1 MLIAIVSTAHI
12 LVAHYAVGGGLFLAV
27 EVSHTYRTR
36 NVDYLAYL
44 KRHAKFLVL
53 LTVVFGAVTGVG
65 IWWTIGLASPLA
77 TRILLQ
83 AFVFA
88 WAVEWVF
95 FLLEI
100 VSAFVFYYYWDR
112 LPQKIHTTVLWIY
125 AISGWASLAIIS
137 AITAFMLDP
146 GDWLK
151 DGNIRPTASTAPPS
165 ARPSTQATRDSGR
178 AGC

>member
-1 MLIAIVSTAHI
+1 M
-12 LVAHYAVGGGLFLAV
+12 
-27 EVSHTYRTR
+27 
-36 NVDYLAYL
+36 
-44 KRHAKFLVL
+44 
-53 LTVVFGAVTGVG
+53 FGAVTGVG

-83 AFVFA
+83 TFVFA

-151 DGNIRPTASTAPPS
+151 DGDFWSAILNRQALPQIISRTGGALLLSSLYVYLHAAVTIKDTAAPGPDRE
-165 ARPSTQATRDSGR
+165 AHRHDRHCLAQ
-178 AGC
+178 